1 MAWLNKDFIH
11 INKATVFPKANG
23 ADYSLAS
30 GYLFIVRDG
39 TLMEFFGYFEQGDSE
54 QAINFRQWR
63 DQQQQGI

>member
-1 MAWLNKDFIH
+1 MD
-11 INKATVFPKANG
+11 